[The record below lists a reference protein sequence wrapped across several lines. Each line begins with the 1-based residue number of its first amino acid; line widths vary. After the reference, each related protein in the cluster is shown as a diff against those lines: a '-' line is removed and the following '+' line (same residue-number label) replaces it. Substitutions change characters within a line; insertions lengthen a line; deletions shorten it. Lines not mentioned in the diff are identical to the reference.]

1 LRRSAL
7 SGELMRN
14 DQIHNELGV
23 VALPFCPVPPNLEVV
38 LGYVRERRFVSFYWD
53 NEDDTACMTDGD
65 YAACGSGIVSPNGWD
80 LYITHPVVAK
90 ALTGL
95 KLYQCDPI
103 EHAIILD
110 REERKMYAAGVQDAR
125 NVLAGRYANTPVPD
139 DVPREMFQL
148 DMHAVD
154 AMADVIAPDSSPS
167 AVLARAEA
175 RRDAEQ
181 AMLDWLNRSGDPHRS
196 TKENRAGT

>member
-1 LRRSAL
+1 
-7 SGELMRN
+7 MRN

-38 LGYVRERRFVSFYWD
+38 LGYERNRRFVSFYWD

-80 LYITHPVVAK
+80 LYVTHPRVAS

-95 KLYQCDPI
+95 KLYQCDQI
-103 EHAIILD
+103 QHAIILD
-110 REERKMYAAGVQDAR
+110 RQERKMYAAGVQDAR
-125 NVLAGRYANTPVPD
+125 NVLAGRYANVSVSD
-139 DVPREMFQL
+139 DVPREMLQL
-148 DMHAVD
+148 DFNNVD
-154 AMADVIAPDSSPS
+154 SIADVIAPDSSPS

-181 AMLDWLNRSGDPHRS
+181 EMLDWLDQNGDPNRSS
-196 TKENRAGT
+196 QENKIHT